1 MTTLKMMVTTIW
13 EIGLKVLPK
22 IMENKIEHLKMVQN
36 TISRM
41 SANSFNLK
49 GWSITLI
56 TGLVALHKNSLAII
70 SPLLF
75 LLPLLVFWGLDAYYL
90 YQERLFRRLY
100 DKVRRD
106 EISNFE
112 MNPSCDNTTGKNS
125 MDSMSI
131 VTYRV
136 CVLLFSYFNFMH
148 YILFMIIP
156 SCL

>member
-1 MTTLKMMVTTIW
+1 MIVTTIW
-13 EIGLKVLPK
+13 EIGLKVLTK

-41 SANSFNLK
+41 STNSFNLK

-56 TGLVALHKNSLAII
+56 IGLVALHKNSLAII

-112 MNPSCDNTTGKNS
+112 MNPSCDNTTGKKFNGFNVYCHIQS
-125 MDSMSI
+125 LRF
-131 VTYRV
+131 TF
-136 CVLLFSYFNFMH
+136 LLF
-148 YILFMIIP
+148 
-156 SCL
+156 

>member
-1 MTTLKMMVTTIW
+1 MVTTIW

-100 DKVRRD
+100 DKVRR
-106 EISNFE
+106 N
-112 MNPSCDNTTGKNS
+112 
-125 MDSMSI
+125 
-131 VTYRV
+131 
-136 CVLLFSYFNFMH
+136 
-148 YILFMIIP
+148 
-156 SCL
+156 

>member
-1 MTTLKMMVTTIW
+1 MIVTTIW
-13 EIGLKVLPK
+13 EVGLKVLTK

-41 SANSFNLK
+41 STNSFNLK

-56 TGLVALHKNSLAII
+56 IGLVALHKNSLAII

>member
-1 MTTLKMMVTTIW
+1 MMATTIW

-100 DKVRRD
+100 DKVRRN

-112 MNPSCDNTTGKNS
+112 MNPFCDNTIDKK
-125 MDSMSI
+125 I
-131 VTYRV
+131 QWFQ
-136 CVLLFSYFNFMH
+136 CLLSHTELAF
-148 YILFMIIP
+148 YISLILISCIIY
-156 SCL
+156 CL

>member
-1 MTTLKMMVTTIW
+1 MVTTIW

-100 DKVRRD
+100 DKVRRN

-112 MNPSCDNTTGKNS
+112 MNPFCDNTIDKKNS
-125 MDSMSI
+125 MVSMSI

-136 CVLLFSYFNFMH
+136 GILHFSYFNFMH
-148 YILFMIIP
+148 YILFMISP
-156 SCL
+156 LYL